1 MDHSMMNDIQ
11 VGNLSIRNEEIVC
24 PNSWT
29 THKVEG
35 LYTVLTQTE
44 DLVTTTLKEHFE
56 TSNMPF
62 NG

>member
-29 THKVEG
+29 T

-44 DLVTTTLKEHFE
+44 DLITTTLKEHFE